1 MNFLTT
7 ALKNLDCNM
16 SIEINELIIRVTVNG
31 NPSRSIPEM
40 ESVISNFD
48 KKEIVLECV
57 EIILEKFEIKA
68 LR

>member
-1 MNFLTT
+1 
-7 ALKNLDCNM
+7 M